1 MPRGTFAL
9 IAIGALMLAGLLT
22 WNAEATSNG
31 RVAVPMGFTG
41 SVARMALRV
50 TMMAKELIANREQ
63 NRYITPTPPQNGTEA
78 VALRAS
84 GALARAPLIASIG
97 GPVK

>member
-1 MPRGTFAL
+1 MPKGTFAL
-9 IAIGALMLAGLLT
+9 IAIGVLMLAGLLT

-50 TMMAKELIANREQ
+50 TMAKEQIANREQ
-63 NRYITPTPPQNGTEA
+63 NRYITLTPPQNGTEA

-84 GALARAPLIASIG
+84 GALGRAPLIASIG